1 MPSPNPDK
9 EKPKHKTTNDN
20 RYEQYK
26 NKFFISV
33 PITGHEEEARELVSM
48 TTTLL
53 RETCPNIQFY
63 TPFEI
68 CQEVDKPYSYYMG
81 FASDESKGCR
91 CEAAT
96 ADIYGIKRIPWVKV
110 KNSVKACLELVL
122 NDK

>member
-1 MPSPNPDK
+1 MNNI
-9 EKPKHKTTNDN
+9 KTN
-20 RYEQYK
+20 
-26 NKFFISV
+26 FFISV
-33 PITGHEEEARELVSM
+33 PFTGHEEEARELVSM

-81 FASDESKGCR
+81 KDIEKLLQCDAVIQMSGWDESKGYR